1 VRAVSSDN
9 ARFAREWNVAFLLVA
24 AVGGLL
30 LAVGRTAAGAI
41 AFALCAAAVLA
52 RRSAMR
58 RQRRGFY
65 GQEKGPGRHPSR
77 GA

>member
-1 VRAVSSDN
+1 VRRAAATDAT

-30 LAVGRTAAGAI
+30 LAVGQTAAGAI

-52 RRSAMR
+52 RWSAMR
-58 RQRRGFY
+58 KLSRGFY
-65 GQEKGPGRHPSR
+65 GQERRRS
-77 GA
+77 